1 MLLNEVK
8 INYNANRQ
16 KNTTIKSC
24 YLFKYY
30 EINII
35 FCVIIF
41 FCKCSSTAQIAI
53 NNILC
58 TGMHVKLYELNTIL
72 IIHNRISMCG
82 ELARC

>member
-1 MLLNEVK
+1 MLLNKVK

-41 FCKCSSTAQIAI
+41 FCKCSSRAQIAI

-58 TGMHVKLYELNTIL
+58 TMYVYELNTIL

-82 ELARC
+82 ELSRC